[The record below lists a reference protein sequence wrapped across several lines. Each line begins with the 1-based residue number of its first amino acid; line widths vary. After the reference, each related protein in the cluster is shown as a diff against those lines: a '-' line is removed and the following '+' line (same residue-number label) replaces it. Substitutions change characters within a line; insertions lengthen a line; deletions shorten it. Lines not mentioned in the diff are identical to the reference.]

1 MPFSGGCAVRPVKI
15 INKRGACVSR
25 LRVSCIALTRK
36 PDLDN
41 ANVGNISQESM
52 ETAIYRW
59 YAAVFL
65 FYRKYEG
72 IHGMKAT

>member
-41 ANVGNISQESM
+41 ANVGNICEKSVR
-52 ETAIYRW
+52 TAVYCW
-59 YAAVFL
+59 YAAVFVL
-65 FYRKYEG
+65 LQEISLTG
-72 IHGMKAT
+72 L

>member
-41 ANVGNISQESM
+41 ANVGNICMKSAQ
-52 ETAIYRW
+52 TAVYRW
-59 YAAVFL
+59 YAAVF
-65 FYRKYEG
+65 F
-72 IHGMKAT
+72 I